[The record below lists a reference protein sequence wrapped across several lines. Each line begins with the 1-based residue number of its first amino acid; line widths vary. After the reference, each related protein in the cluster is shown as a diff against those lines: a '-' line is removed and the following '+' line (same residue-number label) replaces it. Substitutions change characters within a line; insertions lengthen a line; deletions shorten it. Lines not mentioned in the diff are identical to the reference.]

1 MNLLRN
7 KPQSAIRNSQSVLL
21 PVCFAG
27 MDACWIF
34 SVAWLFSQVVL
45 SGVADFPVPPVFILA
60 ALELGGWALMTYLLD
75 RTALPIGLIRSL
87 MAGVG
92 LALSA
97 ALAFSLTPYDPATFS
112 IIWAFVQFFT
122 GFIALALWM
131 VGGYRATER
140 VTYDDIYATFRLGLV
155 AMSVAALLSTVLAN
169 RQINQ
174 LWSELGGVGLWFFV
188 FGLGG
193 LALGNREAVRL
204 ETGNVGMKSWGWLA
218 VGSVAGILLLGS
230 LGQGFGGKD
239 VLATLQEGV
248 ITLLTAIALVLYGF
262 FYLLLLPF
270 TLFNIQLSPIG
281 SSPLP
286 TPTPTP
292 ANAPNPLGQ
301 LPNIHVAAGSFQIP
315 AELQTAFM
323 TLAALLVVA
332 AVAYFMAQWL
342 RRTGANRAQL
352 EDEERVTF
360 GSWRLLLAQLRA
372 WLLRLLARFRKPV
385 PPLATVEEDDLVA
398 LQGHPEFAGT
408 LSVRQI
414 YARLLKLAASAGYPR
429 ASYQTPIEY
438 LRFLSTALPDLRSDL
453 NDITGAY
460 IEARYAPMPTS
471 PLSVQAAGA
480 AWRRTEPALV
490 QENAKRKTGG

>member
-1 MNLLRN
+1 MNPLN
-7 KPQSAIRNSQSVLL
+7 TNPQSIIRNPQSVLL

-34 SVAWLFSQVVL
+34 AVAWLFSQVVL
-45 SGVADFPVPPVFILA
+45 SGVTDFPVPPVFILA
-60 ALELGGWALMTYLLD
+60 ILELGGWALMTYLLD

-92 LALSA
+92 LALA
-97 ALAFSLTPYDPATFS
+97 AAIALVLTPYNPVTFS
-112 IIWAFVQFFT
+112 IIWVFVQFFT
-122 GFIALALWM
+122 GFIALGLWM
-131 VGGYRATER
+131 MGGYRATER
-140 VTYDDIYATFRLGLV
+140 VDYDDIYATFRLGLV
-155 AMSVAALLSTVLAN
+155 AMSVAALLSTALAN

-174 LWSELGGVGLWFFV
+174 LWTELGGVGLWYFV

-230 LGQGFGGKD
+230 IGQGFGGKD
-239 VLATLQEGV
+239 VLTTLQEGV
-248 ITLLTAIALVLYGF
+248 ITFITAVALVMYGI

-270 TLFNIQLSPIG
+270 SLFNIQLGPVG

-286 TPTPTP
+286 TPTPAP
-292 ANAPNPLGQ
+292 ANARNPSSQ
-301 LPNIHVAAGSFQIP
+301 PPKIHIAAAPFQIP
-315 AELQTAFM
+315 VEFQTAFM
-323 TLAALLVVA
+323 TLAAILVVA
-332 AVAYFMAQWL
+332 AVVYFMAQWL
-342 RRTGANRAQL
+342 RRTGANRAQV

-372 WLLRLLARFRKPV
+372 WLLRLLARFRKSV
-385 PPLATVEEDDLVA
+385 SPPATAEEDDLAA
-398 LQGHPEFAGT
+398 LQGNPEFAGT

-460 IEARYAPMPTS
+460 VEARYAPAPTS
-471 PLSVQAAGA
+471 PISVQAASA
-480 AWRRTEPALV
+480 AWRRAEPALV
-490 QENAKRKTGG
+490 EENAKRKS

>member
-1 MNLLRN
+1 MKSN
-7 KPQSAIRNSQSVLL
+7 PQSAIRNPQSALL

-34 SVAWLFSQVVL
+34 AVAWLFSQVVL
-45 SGVADFPVPPVFILA
+45 SDVTDFPVPPVFMLV
-60 ALELGGWALMTYLLD
+60 ALELGGWAVMTYLLD
-75 RTALPIGLIRSL
+75 RTALPIGLIRSM

-92 LALSA
+92 LVLSA
-97 ALAFSLTPYDPATFS
+97 AIAFALSPYNPATFS
-112 IIWAFVQFFT
+112 IIWVFVQFFA
-122 GFIALALWM
+122 GFISLGLWM

-140 VTYDDIYATFRLGLV
+140 ANYEDIYSTFRLGLV

-169 RQINQ
+169 KQINQ
-174 LWSELGGVGLWFFV
+174 LWTELGGVGLWFFV

-204 ETGNVGMKSWGWLA
+204 ETGNVGMKSWGWMV
-218 VGSVAGILLLGS
+218 VGSVAGILLFGS

-239 VLATLQEGV
+239 VLTTLQDGV
-248 ITLLTAIALVLYGF
+248 LTILAVIAFIFYGL
-262 FYLLLLPF
+262 FYLLLWPLS
-270 TLFNIQLSPIG
+270 LLNIQLGPIG

-286 TPTPTP
+286 TPTPAPT
-292 ANAPNPLGQ
+292 NAQNPLDQ
-301 LPNIHVAAGSFQIP
+301 LQKTHIAVGSFQIP
-315 AELQTAFM
+315 AELQSAFM
-323 TLAALLVVA
+323 TLAAGLVVA

-342 RRTGANRAQL
+342 RRTGANRTQV
-352 EDEERVTF
+352 EDEERVNF

-372 WLLRLLARFRKPV
+372 WLLRLLVRFRKPAPAV
-385 PPLATVEEDDLVA
+385 VTAEEDDLAA
-398 LQGHPEFAGT
+398 LQGHLELAGT

-414 YARLLKLAASAGYPR
+414 YAHLLKLAASAGYPR

-460 IEARYAPMPTS
+460 LEARYAPLPTS
-471 PLSVQAAGA
+471 LLSVQTASA
-480 AWRRTEPALV
+480 AWRRAEPALV
-490 QENAKRKTGG
+490 EESAKRKT